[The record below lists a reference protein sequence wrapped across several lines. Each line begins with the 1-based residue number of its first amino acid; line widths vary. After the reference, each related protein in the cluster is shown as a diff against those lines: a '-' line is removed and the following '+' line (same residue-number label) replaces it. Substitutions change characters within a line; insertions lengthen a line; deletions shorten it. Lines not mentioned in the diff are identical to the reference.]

1 MIKTENVLVASN
13 EGLKKILKHYRS
25 PSKCCMDF
33 VLIIILIGLGVTIY
47 Y

>member
-13 EGLKKILKHYRS
+13 EGLKKILKHYRA
-25 PSKCCMDF
+25 PNKCCMDF
-33 VLIIILIGLGVTIY
+33 VLLIIFIGMAVTIY